1 MGDIFL
7 GNNSTGKSSSS
18 AKLHML
24 NVLVMCG
31 SWNRNLSCIGFC
43 EQGCAAIMDS
53 GTSLLAGPTVRKTF
67 AFNLLVS
74 LKLKALFQHIFISG
88 CDRANQPRN
97 WRWGRCKRGVQ
108 GRCLSIRRNDMGSVS
123 IKGKM
128 FSSVLR
134 IWLHHIAFLYINQK
148 KSYVY
153 LQVLPRQVCKELGL
167 CVFGKEYVNS
177 LFNKTNYTLV

>member
-31 SWNRNLSCIGFC
+31 SWNRNLSCVGFC

-53 GTSLLAGPTVRKTF
+53 GTSLLAGPTVRTTF

-74 LKLKALFQHIFISG
+74 WKLKAFYQHIFISG

-108 GRCLSIRRNDMGSVS
+108 ERCLSIRRNDMGSVS

-134 IWLHHIAFLYINQK
+134 ISLHQIN
-148 KSYVY
+148 SYVY